1 MLTAPLVGFFGKNEH
16 AANHAIGLTVKP
28 MQTGW
33 HLRRALVRRWQGL
46 NTKASP
52 QPPPDLS
59 APARS
64 HPVLS
69 IRICVRLGYFR
80 LFSPLPF
87 TGSACTQRP
96 VAFPL
101 RRLRCISHFLPQPCP
116 SIPPKNFPLFL
127 SGVVAPVPAGAS
139 RPFIFLGERL

>member
-33 HLRRALVRRWQGL
+33 HLRRALVRRWQGRGFCVEPL
-46 NTKASP
+46 
-52 QPPPDLS
+52 PPPVPS
-59 APARS
+59 ALARS

-101 RRLRCISHFLPQPCP
+101 RRLGYFRLFSPLPCP